1 MTVLDLEER
10 RISGTATASVID
22 AAQFVR
28 DGVLL
33 APLELTIK
41 LTWTLDAGRLR
52 SARLLCAVVGED
64 GTPTRN
70 SVFVENFEDFPPA
83 LRAVVDDYQ
92 VVL

>member
-1 MTVLDLEER
+1 M
-10 RISGTATASVID
+10 
-22 AAQFVR
+22 
-28 DGVLL
+28 LL

-52 SARLLCAVVGED
+52 SARLLCAVIGED